1 MWLKS
6 LVIFS
11 LGTDCIWAKKFKD
24 LGLFTATHSLF
35 NFLIYFRNG
44 LDSECAHHHG
54 GHRLWRAVSRLVDG
68 AAWLGCWTG
77 DPDDLCL
84 HHVLYL
90 QPPCWLLPEWWSGHR
105 EEELHLHGCSR
116 CISGYVTA
124 LCSRSPEVDQW
135 IIFWTF
141 TWMEGDVYCAV
152 CDTGRWQVW
161 SCGIFQYVNLVGTAV
176 GYTITASIS
185 AA

>member
-1 MWLKS
+1 MRKIMCTRIGDSHVSFFLVLNKSQLCIWMWLKS

-90 QPPCWLLPEWWSGHR
+90 QPPCRLLPEWRSGHR
-105 EEELHLHGCSR
+105 EEELHLHGCRR
-116 CISGYVTA
+116 CISG
-124 LCSRSPEVDQW
+124 
-135 IIFWTF
+135 
-141 TWMEGDVYCAV
+141 
-152 CDTGRWQVW
+152 
-161 SCGIFQYVNLVGTAV
+161 
-176 GYTITASIS
+176 
-185 AA
+185 